1 MNPNFKLPLQL
12 SSFSSY
18 FELKA
23 RAEDIAVA
31 WGYTLERQ
39 ILELPQTT
47 ETLPWVPLLQQRLT
61 SMLTLTDLTSEQ
73 ARREVLIG
81 PVLTEVA
88 LHLRARLEIE
98 FPIEIADNLRGTL
111 DYLLQTTHH
120 LLVIEAKHADPTRGF
135 MQLVAELIALDK
147 WTDLPEPKLYG
158 IISLGNTWQFALLDR
173 EAKQLRQDVNAYN
186 IPRDLEIIVRAA
198 IGILQG
204 P

>member
-1 MNPNFKLPLQL
+1 MNPNFKLPSQL

-39 ILELPQTT
+39 VLELPQTAD
-47 ETLPWVPLLQQRLT
+47 TLPWVPTLQQRLT
-61 SMLTLTDLTSEQ
+61 AMLTLTDLTSEQ

-98 FPIEIADNLRGTL
+98 FPIEIAENLRGTL
-111 DYLLQTTHH
+111 DYLLQTTHQ
-120 LLVIEAKHADPTRGF
+120 LLVVEAKHADPTRGF

-147 WTDLPEPKLYG
+147 WTDLPEPRLYG
-158 IISLGNTWQFALLDR
+158 VISLGNSWQFACLER
-173 EAKQLRQDVNAYN
+173 QEKRLRQDVNSYAL
-186 IPRDLEIIVRAA
+186 PRDLDSIVRAA

-204 P
+204 

>member
-1 MNPNFKLPLQL
+1 MNPNFKLPAQL
-12 SSFSSY
+12 SSFSAY

-23 RAEDIAVA
+23 RAEDIAAA
-31 WGYTLERQ
+31 WGYRLERQ
-39 ILELPQTT
+39 ALVLPQSTAPLT
-47 ETLPWVPLLQQRLT
+47 WVPALQERLT

-88 LHLRARLEIE
+88 LQLRARLEIE
-98 FPIEIADNLRGTL
+98 YPIEVAENLRGTL

-147 WTDLPEPKLYG
+147 WTDLSDKTLYG
-158 IISLGNTWQFALLDR
+158 AVSLGNSWQFACLYREEKRLL
-173 EAKQLRQDVNAYN
+173 QDVNSYAL
-186 IPRDLEIIVRAA
+186 PRDLETIAQAIV
-198 IGILQG
+198 GVLQA
-204 P
+204 

>member
-1 MNPNFKLPLQL
+1 MNPNFKLPPQL
-12 SSFSSY
+12 SSFSAY

-23 RAEDIAVA
+23 RAEDIAAA
-31 WGYTLERQ
+31 WGYTLERSV
-39 ILELPQTT
+39 IELPQTT
-47 ETLPWVPLLQQRLT
+47 EALPWVPTLQQRLT

-98 FPIEIADNLRGTL
+98 FPIEVSENLRGTL

-147 WTDLPEPKLYG
+147 WTDLPEPQLYG
-158 IISLGNTWQFALLDR
+158 VISLGNSWQFACLER
-173 EAKQLRQDVNAYN
+173 EAKRLRQDVNSYAL
-186 IPRDLEIIVRAA
+186 PRDLDSIVRAA
-198 IGILQG
+198 IGILQR
-204 P
+204 